1 MIQKTTLN
9 AFYSFLIMGLFATAF
24 GFGQPIFSNSITG
37 EDINPEVS
45 NPYIYGQY
53 FDPNITVSGIGKG
66 TGAVASESGFATKN
80 RYNLRDW
87 HTETLDPT
95 AYFEFTITPNPGYQ
109 IDFASFV
116 YAGQRSNEGPPNI
129 EIRSSHD
136 YASTIEMQTLTVFGT
151 PISKTVDLSGALFQN
166 IASSITFRI
175 YAWGASSGLGTFSIN
190 DFTFNGVVSPLPC
203 ASTVTWN

>member
-1 MIQKTTLN
+1 
-9 AFYSFLIMGLFATAF
+9 
-24 GFGQPIFSNSITG
+24 TG

-66 TGAVASESGFATKN
+66 TGAVASEGGFGTN
-80 RYNLRDW
+80 DRYNLRGWD
-87 HTETLDPT
+87 TVTLDPT

-129 EIRSSHD
+129 EIRSSHNN
-136 YASTIEMQTLTVFGT
+136 YSSTIDMQTLAIAST
-151 PISKTVDLSGALFQN
+151 PI
-166 IASSITFRI
+166 
-175 YAWGASSGLGTFSIN
+175 
-190 DFTFNGVVSPLPC
+190 
-203 ASTVTWN
+203 